1 MSEQNSGNRPQGEL
15 RESLSWM
22 PGGEIRGCPACRRVI
37 LSPSQAQDPLCP
49 LCYQAELVAQAGLV
63 RLQPPEIYL
72 PAALGDARIMEIL
85 NAFADGVP
93 HKVDD
98 LDANK
103 LRSRLRLVWWP
114 QWLLDGDLEGKWSGT
129 FGFDYQVK
137 TAQESYGDAGWQSRE
152 KVRTETR
159 YLPRV
164 GEISRHYDNLIVPA
178 LREQNLRFEQI
189 GAYENKKAVL
199 FEQNAVQNS
208 YIQMPEIDPQELLEN
223 AQNRLREKGV
233 EDIVRAAAADHR
245 REVNFEGQ
253 FNNLNWTEFLQPIY
267 TTFYVDDQG
276 KRQVVALN
284 GQSGKIYGRR
294 MASVEKAKKLSLL
307 LAIVPAIVT
316 LVAILISVFSLNPGM
331 VFVALFGIFFLG
343 LAFIP
348 YVRASIWN
356 SEQNRGKKDFR

>member
-1 MSEQNSGNRPQGEL
+1 M
-15 RESLSWM
+15 
-22 PGGEIRGCPACRRVI
+22 
-37 LSPSQAQDPLCP
+37 
-49 LCYQAELVAQAGLV
+49 
-63 RLQPPEIYL
+63 
-72 PAALGDARIMEIL
+72 
-85 NAFADGVP
+85 
-93 HKVDD
+93 
-98 LDANK
+98 
-103 LRSRLRLVWWP
+103 
-114 QWLLDGDLEGKWSGT
+114 
-129 FGFDYQVK
+129 
-137 TAQESYGDAGWQSRE
+137 
-152 KVRTETR
+152 
-159 YLPRV
+159 

-199 FEQNAVQNS
+199 FEQNAIQNS

-253 FNNLNWTEFLQPIY
+253 FINLNWTEFLQPIY
-267 TTFYVDDQG
+267 TTFYVDDEG

-316 LVAILISVFSLNPGM
+316 LVAILISVFSFNPGM
-331 VFVALFGIFFLG
+331 VFVALFAIFFLG

-356 SEQNRGKKDFR
+356 SEQNREKADFR